1 MEQALSSSVTYHA
14 AVSAFDSVFDST
26 LYWAFYSAVRFRQK
40 TFQGLVS
47 TMLRYQTASDSRVPS
62 GVPWGVT
69 FEASNLMDV
78 GTLLGFP
85 GG

>member
-47 TMLRYQTASDSRVPS
+47 TMLRYQTACDSRVPP

-69 FEASNLMDV
+69 FEAPNLMDV
-78 GTLLGFP
+78 
-85 GG
+85 